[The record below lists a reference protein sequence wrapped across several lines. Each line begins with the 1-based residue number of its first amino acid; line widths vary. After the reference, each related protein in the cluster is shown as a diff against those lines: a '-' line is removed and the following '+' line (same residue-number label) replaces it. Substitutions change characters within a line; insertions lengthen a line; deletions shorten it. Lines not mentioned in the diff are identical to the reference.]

1 MTKFV
6 YKTEVVG
13 GKKERKKSIPFFFV
27 HDLL

>member
-13 GKKERKKSIPFFFV
+13 EKKRKKSIPFFFV